1 MKRFVLV
8 VLFSLTAFADG
19 ESVDAAFPPPVEMVD
34 AGVALAP
41 LTPISLPPTA
51 PVLDP
56 EADPARVLTAI
67 HDAVT
72 SKEWG
77 KLTFI
82 IVTLLVYVLRKFLAP
97 KAPVFATNGA
107 AIVMAFFVTFSGMLT
122 TTWGAGKTPSG
133 MDILNAVL
141 LAAAASGFW
150 SWLSKVVFPLVEK
163 LFSKPPPPPA
173 PTVQP

>member
-1 MKRFVLV
+1 MKHFFLV
-8 VLFSLTAFADG
+8 ALFSITAFADG
-19 ESVDAAFPPPVEMVD
+19 ESVDTALPSIEMVD
-34 AGVALAP
+34 AGVAIAP
-41 LTPISLPPTA
+41 LPSISLPPTA

-72 SKEWG
+72 LKEWG

-97 KAPVFATNGA
+97 KAPILATDGA
-107 AIVMAFFVTFSGMLT
+107 AIVMAFFVAFSGMLV

-141 LAAAASGFW
+141 LAAAASGLW
-150 SWLSKVVFPLVEK
+150 SWLKKAVFPFIQK
-163 LFSKPPPPPA
+163 FFARPPPPPA